1 MTVRCR
7 LYSPRHELLSRLTRT
22 QVFRYTYEVV
32 SAQLACTAS
41 SARGDVEILKDLRV
55 NERIRAREV
64 RLIDENGAQI
74 GIVSFREALETARD
88 RGLDLIEVSPTA
100 NPPVCRIMDYGKYK
114 YELGKRER
122 EAQRKQ
128 RMTEIKGIRMRPG
141 TDEHDFQFK
150 LRNALKFLKEG
161 HKVKVT
167 VIFRSREFTHP
178 EFARDALGRIADA
191 AKEQN
196 LGTVEK
202 PASMEG
208 RTMTMI
214 LAPIAEK

>member
-1 MTVRCR
+1 M
-7 LYSPRHELLSRLTRT
+7 
-22 QVFRYTYEVV
+22 
-32 SAQLACTAS
+32 
-41 SARGDVEILKDLRV
+41 
-55 NERIRAREV
+55 
-64 RLIDENGAQI
+64 
-74 GIVSFREALETARD
+74 
-88 RGLDLIEVSPTA
+88 IEVSPTA

-122 EAQRKQ
+122 EAQKKQ

-141 TDEHDFQFK
+141 TDEHDLQFK
-150 LRNALKFLKEG
+150 VRNAVKFLKDG

-178 EFARDALGRIADA
+178 EFARDSLQKMANVV
-191 AKEQN
+191 KEEN
-196 LGTVEK
+196 VGTIEK

-214 LAPIAEK
+214 LAPIVEK

>member
-1 MTVRCR
+1 M
-7 LYSPRHELLSRLTRT
+7 
-22 QVFRYTYEVV
+22 
-32 SAQLACTAS
+32 
-41 SARGDVEILKDLRV
+41 
-55 NERIRAREV
+55 
-64 RLIDENGAQI
+64 IDETGAQV
-74 GIVSFREALETARD
+74 GILSFREALELARS

-100 NPPVCRIMDYGKYK
+100 NPPVCRVMDYGKYK

-122 EAQRKQ
+122 EAQKKQ
-128 RMTEIKGIRMRPG
+128 RMTEIKGIRMRPA

-150 LRNALKFLKEG
+150 LRNAVKFLKEG
-161 HKVKVT
+161 HKVKIT

-178 EFARDALGRIADA
+178 EFARESLGRMADIV
-191 AKEQN
+191 KEEN

-214 LAPIAEK
+214 LAPIVEK

>member
-1 MTVRCR
+1 MWPAN
-7 LYSPRHELLSRLTRT
+7 LI
-22 QVFRYTYEVV
+22 
-32 SAQLACTAS
+32 
-41 SARGDVEILKDLRV
+41 RGDVKIAKDLRV
-55 NERIRAREV
+55 IERIRAREV
-64 RLIDENGAQI
+64 RLIDENGAQV
-74 GIVSFREALETARD
+74 GILPFREALESAKQ
-88 RGLDLIEVSPTA
+88 RGLDIIEVSPTA

-122 EAQRKQ
+122 ESQKKQ
-128 RMTEIKGIRMRPG
+128 RMSEIKGIRMRPG

-178 EFARDALGRIADA
+178 EFARESLGRMAEVV
-191 AKEQN
+191 KEQN

-214 LAPIAEK
+214 LAPNVEK

>member
-1 MTVRCR
+1 
-7 LYSPRHELLSRLTRT
+7 
-22 QVFRYTYEVV
+22 
-32 SAQLACTAS
+32 
-41 SARGDVEILKDLRV
+41 
-55 NERIRAREV
+55 
-64 RLIDENGAQI
+64 
-74 GIVSFREALETARD
+74 VSFREALETARD

-122 EAQRKQ
+122 EAQKKQ
-128 RMTEIKGIRMRPG
+128 RMSEIKGIRMRPG
-141 TDEHDFQFK
+141 TDDHDLEFK
-150 LRNALKFLKEG
+150 VRNAVKFLKDG

-178 EFARDALGRIADA
+178 EFARDSLQKMANVV
-191 AKEQN
+191 KEEN
-196 LGTVEK
+196 VGTIEK

-214 LAPIAEK
+214 LAPIVEK

>member
-1 MTVRCR
+1 M
-7 LYSPRHELLSRLTRT
+7 
-22 QVFRYTYEVV
+22 
-32 SAQLACTAS
+32 SAGRALQFAWPAN
-41 SARGDVEILKDLRV
+41 SARGDVEIAKDLRV

-64 RLIDENGAQI
+64 RLIDENGGQV
-74 GIVSFREALETARD
+74 GVVSFREALETARE
-88 RGLDLIEVSPTA
+88 RGLDVIEVSPTA

-122 EAQRKQ
+122 EAQKKQ

-141 TDEHDFQFK
+141 TDEHDLQFK
-150 LRNALKFLKEG
+150 LRNAVRFLKDG

-178 EFARDALGRIADA
+178 EFARDSLQKMADVV
-191 AKEQN
+191 KEEN
-196 LGTVEK
+196 VGTIEK

-214 LAPIAEK
+214 LAPIVEK

>member
-1 MTVRCR
+1 MWPTN
-7 LYSPRHELLSRLTRT
+7 
-22 QVFRYTYEVV
+22 F
-32 SAQLACTAS
+32 
-41 SARGDVEILKDLRV
+41 ARGDVEIAKDLRV

-64 RLIDENGAQI
+64 RLIDENGAQV
-74 GIVSFREALETARD
+74 GVVSFREALELAKSH
-88 RGLDLIEVSPTA
+88 GLDLIEVSPTA

-122 EAQRKQ
+122 ETQKKQ

-141 TDEHDFQFK
+141 TDEHDLMFK
-150 LRNALKFLKEG
+150 VRNAVRFLKDG

-178 EFARDALGRIADA
+178 EFARESLRRMAEVV
-191 AKEQN
+191 KEEN
-196 LGTVEK
+196 VGTVEK

-214 LAPIAEK
+214 LAPIVEK